1 MRPKLP
7 ILLLLLLSA
16 AAVANARVPLLV
28 STSGSHDSLL
38 VLRGRVMCD
47 GRPVPYASLQLQGT
61 SLGVSCND
69 AGEYLFKVHQT
80 QVNDTVLVR
89 SLGCVSLKTTVA
101 RLLKNGDIR
110 LKVHIVELN
119 PVAVSDFRS
128 ARHLLLAVVSHIE
141 RNYQQKTAWSTFF
154 YRDWRSVDGEL
165 YLFDEAVMNVCRCP
179 YSQYADKR
187 AYLLDPSR
195 REMESNIKSL
205 LRHRLVV
212 CDRRLLES
220 KIVKSR
226 GCDQMLVY
234 SDNEDFF
241 DPVATPQASYALA
254 GRMLKEHTFE
264 PIKTFSDD
272 GEIYY
277 LVRSVGPCRNSRERV
292 RYEYTIRRSDLALV
306 RLVSSQQPLRTHAP
320 REVWVNWYYNS
331 MVVEADSSVWTY
343 DVRDGRYTLTR
354 YYHTK
359 SFRLESR
366 GRGRDDMVQ
375 HWRQCLD
382 WVLTDFSLTQ
392 VDTSENQVSV
402 SPQPLPSAFG
412 GSDFDSGFWGHYN
425 TVPIDLL
432 PLQLL
437 KEKFHLL

>member
-1 MRPKLP
+1 M
-7 ILLLLLLSA
+7 
-16 AAVANARVPLLV
+16 
-28 STSGSHDSLL
+28 
-38 VLRGRVMCD
+38 
-47 GRPVPYASLQLQGT
+47 
-61 SLGVSCND
+61 
-69 AGEYLFKVHQT
+69 
-80 QVNDTVLVR
+80 
-89 SLGCVSLKTTVA
+89 
-101 RLLKNGDIR
+101 
-110 LKVHIVELN
+110 
-119 PVAVSDFRS
+119 
-128 ARHLLLAVVSHIE
+128 
-141 RNYQQKTAWSTFF
+141 
-154 YRDWRSVDGEL
+154 
-165 YLFDEAVMNVCRCP
+165 
-179 YSQYADKR
+179 
-187 AYLLDPSR
+187 
-195 REMESNIKSL
+195 
-205 LRHRLVV
+205 
-212 CDRRLLES
+212 
-220 KIVKSR
+220 
-226 GCDQMLVY
+226 
-234 SDNEDFF
+234 
-241 DPVATPQASYALA
+241 ATPQASYALA

-437 KEKFHLL
+437 KEKFHLP